1 MLRIILLPFRFSF
14 LTLFFSLFH
23 VTFLS
28 ENMTEDQQKH
38 HKRSFTGFTK
48 EKLEEELAQVPSEQ
62 RAAWEKYSVP
72 EGNGNVATDDPE

>member
-1 MLRIILLPFRFSF
+1 
-14 LTLFFSLFH
+14 
-23 VTFLS
+23 
-28 ENMTEDQQKH
+28 MTEDQQKH

-72 EGNGNVATDDPE
+72 EGNGNVATDDPEWI